1 MNYTIYFTIFSLFY
15 SMMLLFVLKT
25 RKMPNTNQ
33 VKAYKTLAIINFIG
47 IIIEIIYYFIPLGV
61 EKYVIFKTIFSRL
74 FLFYLLSWITAL
86 VIYIY
91 VISYDEINKKNNKK
105 RFISIMIILLGV
117 FTLAEILLP
126 LYDNVEKIYSYGP
139 SVDLIYYV
147 VEAYICAA
155 LFLMFKNIKR
165 VKVQKYTPLFAFI
178 VGGSLIMLI
187 QSSHPE
193 YLLMTSMET
202 FVTFMIYFTLDK
214 SDEDAKLSHK
224 EINKNG
230 SKKVQK

>member
-1 MNYTIYFTIFSLFY
+1 
-15 SMMLLFVLKT
+15 
-25 RKMPNTNQ
+25 
-33 VKAYKTLAIINFIG
+33 
-47 IIIEIIYYFIPLGV
+47 
-61 EKYVIFKTIFSRL
+61 
-74 FLFYLLSWITAL
+74 
-86 VIYIY
+86 
-91 VISYDEINKKNNKK
+91 
-105 RFISIMIILLGV
+105 MIILLGV

-214 SDEDAKLSHK
+214 TDEEAKLSHK